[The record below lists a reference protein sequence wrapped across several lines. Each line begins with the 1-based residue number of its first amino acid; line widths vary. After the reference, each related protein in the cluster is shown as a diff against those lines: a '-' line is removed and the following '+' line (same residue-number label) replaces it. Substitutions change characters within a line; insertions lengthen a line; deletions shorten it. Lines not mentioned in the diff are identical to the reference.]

1 MNLPHPSHAL
11 RSCRRLLVLAGL
23 LVLNPTLVAEAA
35 TRPLPL
41 DHVVAIV
48 NNDVITHSELQD
60 RIQLMKNNFRGN
72 PNQLPPEPVLR
83 KQILDSLVLERIQL
97 QRARDSGIEIS
108 DAELQQAIASMAQ
121 RNKVSVDQL
130 RKNMAREGV
139 AWTAVVAQLKTQL
152 TIQHLLSREIH
163 GRIRISDSDV
173 DSYVKARQEQNDR
186 GVQYNLSHILL
197 PVPQKA
203 SPAERK
209 KVLQQ
214 ARKFRREIANGAS
227 FATIAI
233 ANSKDQ
239 YALEGGLIGWRTAA
253 QIPELFVQALNRLQ
267 PGQVSDVLS
276 SQNGFHLLRLNDR
289 RGGETQKYTVTQTH
303 ARHILIKR
311 VEGVSDSY
319 LKQRLNQLRRRILNG
334 EDFGQ
339 LAKVY
344 SEDVA
349 SAVNNGDLDWITPGT
364 MVPTFEQ
371 AMDRLQPGVLS
382 EIIESPYGYHLI
394 EVLGRRTKDIGEE
407 KLRADARR
415 ELHLRK
421 AEEQYQI
428 WIHRLRDEAYV
439 EFRG

>member
-1 MNLPHPSHAL
+1 
-11 RSCRRLLVLAGL
+11 
-23 LVLNPTLVAEAA
+23 
-35 TRPLPL
+35 
-41 DHVVAIV
+41 
-48 NNDVITHSELQD
+48 
-60 RIQLMKNNFRGN
+60 
-72 PNQLPPEPVLR
+72 
-83 KQILDSLVLERIQL
+83 
-97 QRARDSGIEIS
+97 
-108 DAELQQAIASMAQ
+108 
-121 RNKVSVDQL
+121 
-130 RKNMAREGV
+130 MAREGV